1 MEYGKGPI
9 YIDVSEGSN
18 GGQKENFTW
27 QWHVMLTGWG
37 HHNHISS
44 GGAMSKKA
52 AFLKA
57 KQAARS
63 LAMEI
68 LVCVDKME
76 L

>member
-1 MEYGKGPI
+1 MGRITGPI
-9 YIDVSEGSN
+9 YIDVYAGMD
-18 GGQKENFTW
+18 GAQKQNYGW
-27 QWHVMLTGWG
+27 QWMVNFTGWG
-37 HHNHISS
+37 HANYIAS

-57 KQAARS
+57 KQAARR

-68 LVCVDKME
+68 LVCVDRIE